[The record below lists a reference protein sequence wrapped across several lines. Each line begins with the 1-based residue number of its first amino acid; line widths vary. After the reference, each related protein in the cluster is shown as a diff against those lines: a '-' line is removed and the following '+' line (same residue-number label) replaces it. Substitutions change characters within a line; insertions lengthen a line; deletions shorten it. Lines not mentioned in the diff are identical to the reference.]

1 VLGKIGDDLQTINR
15 LGPYGSSLAI
25 VLAPKFRNIFEVGL
39 ASTDANYVPAF
50 LFSFV
55 HDRNTEA
62 QCNTEPSVSNAEPT
76 NPFDAAREVQKKSAA
91 LQSRHGF
98 RGGEVMRSIVESK

>member
-1 VLGKIGDDLQTINR
+1 VIGKLGDDQKGIHW

-25 VLAPKFRNIFEVGL
+25 VMTPKFGNIFEVGFT
-39 ASTDANYVPAF
+39 STDANYVPAF